1 MKFQIDIKKVI
12 KLLAKDIYDSPYA
25 LLRENLQNAY
35 DAVLMRKQADP
46 SYTDERIE
54 ITIEAGKV
62 VIVDNGIGMT
72 EATVENNYWKAGS
85 SGKNTEEA
93 RRAGVVGTF
102 GIGAMANFGVCNN
115 LEVRSRYY
123 ESEQT
128 IVTSADLESI
138 SLTEEC
144 INTSKLND
152 ASLPIGTKVTA
163 FLQAGYHMQENDA
176 LTYLNPFI
184 QYLPIPVY
192 FNGRLV
198 SQHRYKDSVMIN
210 DVNSILC
217 EKEVSSRGIT
227 CHLTMKMLRHTN
239 GLVSVFISN
248 IYRNGIH
255 LPGEIAL
262 RQDMG
267 TLYGYRNG
275 FGLASIPVASNFRWG
290 GAANL
295 NTLVPTAGRDSLTR
309 ESIDLISVLIASVE
323 ESLIPIMAGY
333 DSCDLN
339 RAFLQYL
346 YSHTDIIQSC
356 AGLVRILRKPTE
368 DRIPLNSVSAQMNG
382 RQVMYY
388 DGHDASIINQF
399 ANEQTYLL
407 ILGNDTLRRTIFST
421 YLTVK
426 GIPSIPDKV
435 TIIKKYNFA
444 DLDTSENSIIFR
456 IESILEH
463 DYFINKVKVI
473 FAEISHG
480 QPSKVEKESN
490 TVVLYIDRHGRGM
503 DYLRDVYKSEYGLFD
518 GFVKD
523 YVRQHIYSKIAEY
536 CPSSTREGAE
546 ALKRI
551 MLQKRDLFSI
561 EEDEIGGV
569 DDVIKDY
576 LSGKATL
583 AEVHRASAQAIN
595 SQRQKLVSKEVG
607 SVESIL
613 PNVSKETP
621 VEALPHNAEY
631 AALSALPP
639 VNARNIDTKL
649 KLLTTDVEYPALNGH
664 KMFLALSNRL
674 YERYSDFFFEPHT
687 TKVIWSTHKIVYVF
701 THASN
706 QVSMYYDIDLETV
719 LPNEMT
725 GGRPIV
731 TTTILTEGKIFVPI
745 IPEMYNFFDIAQ
757 HQGKMEFYVRF
768 DTLN

>member
-35 DAVLMRKQADP
+35 DAVLMRRQADS
-46 SYTDERIE
+46 SYTNERIE
-54 ITIEAGKV
+54 ISIEEGKV
-62 VIVDNGIGMT
+62 VIVDNGVGMT
-72 EATVENNYWKAGS
+72 ETTVENNYWKAGS

-93 RRAGVVGTF
+93 RKAGVVGTF
-102 GIGAMANFGVCNN
+102 GIGAMANFGVCDK
-115 LEVRSRYY
+115 LEVSTRYY
-123 ESEQT
+123 ASDQT
-128 IVTSADLESI
+128 IVTSADLENI

-144 INTSKLND
+144 INTNRVSD
-152 ASLPIGTKVTA
+152 AMLPIGTKVTA
-163 FLQAGYHMQENDA
+163 YLQTGNCMHESDA
-176 LTYLNPFI
+176 LSYLNPFI
-184 QYLPIPVY
+184 QYLPISVHL
-192 FNGRLV
+192 NGKLV
-198 SQHRYKDSVMIN
+198 SQHSYKDSVMIN
-210 DVNSILC
+210 DVNSILH
-217 EKEVSSRGIT
+217 EKDVSARGFNF
-227 CHLTMKMLRHTN
+227 HLTVKMLRHTN
-239 GLVSVFISN
+239 GLVSVFVSS
-248 IYRNGIH
+248 IYRNGVH
-255 LPGEIAL
+255 LPGEVVL

-275 FGLASIPVASNFRWG
+275 FGLASIPVSSNFRWG

-295 NTLVPTAGRDSLTR
+295 NYLVPTAGRDSLTR
-309 ESIDLISVLIASVE
+309 ESIEMVSDLIAAVE
-323 ESLIPIMAGY
+323 ECLIPIMAGY
-333 DSCDLN
+333 ESCDLN
-339 RAFLQYL
+339 RAFLQHL
-346 YSHTDIIQSC
+346 YSHPEKIQSF
-356 AGLVRILRKPTE
+356 AGMVKIQRKPDE
-368 DRIPLNSVSAQMNG
+368 LRIPLNTVAPQMNG

-388 DGHDASIINQF
+388 DGHDSSIINQF
-399 ANEQTYLL
+399 ANDQTYLL
-407 ILGNDTLRRTIFST
+407 ILGNDTIRRNVFSK
-421 YLTVK
+421 YLNLK
-426 GIPSIPDKV
+426 RIPSIPDKV
-435 TIIKKYNFA
+435 TIIKKYGFNE
-444 DLDTSENSIIFR
+444 LETSENSIVFR

-463 DYFINKVKVI
+463 DYFINSVKVY
-473 FAEISHG
+473 FADISHG
-480 QPSKVEKESN
+480 QPSKVEKASN
-490 TVVLYIDRHGRGM
+490 TVILYIDRHGRGM

-583 AEVHRASAQAIN
+583 AEVHRASAQAVN
-595 SQRQKLVSKEVG
+595 SQRQKLVRGEVG

-613 PNVSKETP
+613 PNVVIEAP
-621 VEALPHNAEY
+621 VETSVHNAEDT
-631 AALSALPP
+631 AVSAHPP
-639 VNARNIDTKL
+639 VNARDIDTKL
-649 KLLTTDVEYPALNGH
+649 KLLTTDVSYPALNGH
-664 KMFLALSNRL
+664 KMFLALSERL

-719 LPNEMT
+719 LPDEMT

-731 TTTILTEGKIFVPI
+731 TTTILTKGRIFVPI
-745 IPEMYNFFDIAQ
+745 IPEMYNYFDIAQ

-768 DTLN
+768 DTLT

>member
-12 KLLAKDIYDSPYA
+12 RLLAKDIYDSPYA

-35 DAVLMRKQADP
+35 DAVLMRRQADP
-46 SYTDERIE
+46 SYSEGRIE
-54 ITIEAGKV
+54 ITIQDGKV
-62 VIVDNGIGMT
+62 VITDNGIGMT

-93 RRAGVVGTF
+93 RKAGVVGTF
-102 GIGAMANFGVCNN
+102 GIGAMANFGVCDK
-115 LEVRSRYY
+115 LEVCTRYY
-123 ESEQT
+123 ASTQT
-128 IVTSADLESI
+128 IVTSTDLDNI
-138 SLTEEC
+138 SLSEEC
-144 INTSKLND
+144 ISTNKQND
-152 ASLPIGTKVTA
+152 ALLPIGTTVTA
-163 FLQAGYHMQENDA
+163 YLQNNYHIRGNDA
-176 LTYLNPFI
+176 ISYLNPFI

-198 SQHRYKDSVMIN
+198 SQHSYRDDVMIN
-210 DVNSILC
+210 DVNSVLC
-217 EKEVSSRGIT
+217 EKDVSSNGID
-227 CHLTMKMLRHTN
+227 CHLVVKMLRHTN
-239 GLVSVFISN
+239 GIVSVYVSN
-248 IYRNGIH
+248 IYRKGIY
-255 LPGEIAL
+255 LPGEMVL

-275 FGLASIPVASNFRWG
+275 FGLAAIPVSSNFRWG

-295 NTLVPTAGRDSLTR
+295 NALVPTAGRDSLTR
-309 ESIDLISVLIASVE
+309 ESIHLISDLIASIE

-346 YSHTDIIQSC
+346 YAHTEKIQSC
-356 AGLVRILRKPTE
+356 AGLVKILRKPTE
-368 DRIPLNSVSAQMNG
+368 DRITLNTVASLMNG

-388 DGHDASIINQF
+388 DGHDTSIINQF
-399 ANEQTYLL
+399 ANDQTYLL
-407 ILGNDTLRRTIFST
+407 ILGSDTLRRNIFSR
-421 YLTVK
+421 YLTMK

-435 TIIKKYNFA
+435 TIIKKFDFN
-444 DLDTSENSIIFR
+444 DLETSENSIIFR

-463 DYFINKVKVI
+463 DYFINKVKVF

-480 QPSKVEKESN
+480 QPSKVEKESS

-503 DYLRDVYKSEYGLFD
+503 DYLRDVYKSEYSLFD

-583 AEVHRASAQAIN
+583 AEVHRASTQAFN
-595 SQRQKLVSKEVG
+595 SQRQKLVSIEVG

-613 PNVSKETP
+613 PNVAKETS
-621 VEALPHNAEY
+621 VEAAPHNHEE

-649 KLLTTDVEYPALNGH
+649 KLLTTDVVYPALNGH
-664 KMFLALSNRL
+664 RMFLALSDRL

-745 IPEMYNFFDIAQ
+745 IPEMYNYFDIAQ
-757 HQGKMEFYVRF
+757 HQGKMEFFVRF
-768 DTLN
+768 DTLT

>member
-1 MKFQIDIKKVI
+1 MKFQIDIKKII

-46 SYTDERIE
+46 SYTDARIE
-54 ITIEAGKV
+54 ITIQTGKV

-85 SGKNTEEA
+85 SGKNTDEA
-93 RRAGVVGTF
+93 RKAGVVGTF
-102 GIGAMANFGVCNN
+102 GIGAMANFGVCDK
-115 LEVRSRYY
+115 LEVSTRYY
-123 ESEQT
+123 ASNLT
-128 IVTSADLESI
+128 IVTSTDLENI

-144 INTSKLND
+144 INTNKVND
-152 ASLPIGTKVTA
+152 DSLPIGTKVTA
-163 FLQAGYHMQENDA
+163 HLQAGINMQEIDA
-176 LTYLNPFI
+176 LSYLNPFI

-192 FNGRLV
+192 LNGKLV
-198 SQHRYKDSVMIN
+198 SQHSYKDGVMIS

-217 EKEVSSRGIT
+217 EKDVSARGIN
-227 CHLTMKMLRHTN
+227 CHLTVKMLRHTN
-239 GLVSVFISN
+239 GLVSVYVNN
-248 IYRNGIH
+248 IYKNGIQ
-255 LPGEIAL
+255 LPGEVVL

-275 FGLASIPVASNFRWG
+275 FGLAAIPISSNFRWG

-295 NTLVPTAGRDSLTR
+295 NALVPTAGRDSLTR
-309 ESIDLISVLIASVE
+309 ESIDLVSVLIASVE
-323 ESLIPIMAGY
+323 ECLIPIMSGY
-333 DSCDLN
+333 ESCDLN

-346 YSHTDIIQSC
+346 YTHTDRIQNY
-356 AGLVRILRKPTE
+356 AGLVKILRKPTE
-368 DRIPLNSVSAQMNG
+368 DRIPLNSVASLMNG

-399 ANEQTYLL
+399 ANDQTYLL
-407 ILGNDTLRRTIFST
+407 ILGNDTLRRNIFSR
-421 YLTVK
+421 YLTMK
-426 GIPSIPDKV
+426 GIPSIPDRV
-435 TIIKKYNFA
+435 TIIKKYSFN
-444 DLDTSENSIIFR
+444 DLETSENSIIFR
-456 IESILEH
+456 IESILER
-463 DYFINKVKVI
+463 DYFINSVKVY
-473 FAEISHG
+473 FADISHG
-480 QPSKVEKESN
+480 QPSKVEKDSN

-518 GFVKD
+518 GFVKE

-576 LSGKATL
+576 LSGKATI

-595 SQRQKLVSKEVG
+595 SQKQKLVSNEVG
-607 SVESIL
+607 TVESIL
-613 PNVSKETP
+613 PNVAKETP
-621 VEALPHNAEY
+621 VEAAPHNTEE
-631 AALSALPP
+631 AAFSALPP

-664 KMFLALSNRL
+664 KMFLALSDRL

-687 TKVIWSTHKIVYVF
+687 TKIIWSTHKIVYVF

-745 IPEMYNFFDIAQ
+745 IPEMYSYFDIAQ

-768 DTLN
+768 DTLT

>member
-35 DAVLMRKQADP
+35 DAVLMRKQSDP
-46 SYTDERIE
+46 SYTDARID
-54 ITIEAGKV
+54 IAIQTGKV

-85 SGKNTEEA
+85 SGKNSEEA
-93 RRAGVVGTF
+93 RKAGVVGTF
-102 GIGAMANFGVCNN
+102 GIGAMANFGVCDK
-115 LEVRSRYY
+115 LEVSTRYY
-123 ESEQT
+123 ASNQT
-128 IVTSADLESI
+128 IVTSADLEYI

-144 INTSKLND
+144 INTNRVND
-152 ASLPIGTKVTA
+152 VSLPIGTKVIA
-163 FLQAGYHMQENDA
+163 HLQAGISMQESDA
-176 LTYLNPFI
+176 LSYLNPFI

-192 FNGRLV
+192 FNGKLV
-198 SQHRYKDSVMIN
+198 SQHSYKDGVMIS

-217 EKEVSSRGIT
+217 EKNVSALGIN
-227 CHLTMKMLRHTN
+227 CHLTVKMLRHTN
-239 GLVSVFISN
+239 GLVSVFVNN
-248 IYRNGIH
+248 IYKNGIQQ
-255 LPGEIAL
+255 PGEMVL

-275 FGLASIPVASNFRWG
+275 FGLAAIPVSSNFRWG

-295 NTLVPTAGRDSLTR
+295 SALVPTAGRDSLTR
-309 ESIDLISVLIASVE
+309 ESIDLVSALIASVE
-323 ESLIPIMAGY
+323 ESLIPIMSGY
-333 DSCDLN
+333 ELCDLN

-346 YSHTDIIQSC
+346 YTHTDRIQSC
-356 AGLVRILRKPTE
+356 AGLVKILRKPTE
-368 DRIPLNSVSAQMNG
+368 DRIALNTVAPQMNG

-399 ANEQTYLL
+399 ANDQTFLL
-407 ILGNDTLRRTIFST
+407 ILGNDTLRRNIFSR
-421 YLTVK
+421 YLTMK

-435 TIIKKYNFA
+435 TVIRKYGFNE
-444 DLDTSENSIIFR
+444 LETPENSIIFR

-463 DYFINKVKVI
+463 DYFINSVKVF
-473 FAEISHG
+473 FADISHG
-480 QPSKVEKESN
+480 QPSKVEKDSN
-490 TVVLYIDRHGRGM
+490 TVILYIDRHGRGM

-595 SQRQKLVSKEVG
+595 SQKQKVVSNEVG

-613 PNVSKETP
+613 PNVAKETP
-621 VEALPHNAEY
+621 DEVAPNNTEDTAI
-631 AALSALPP
+631 SALPP
-639 VNARNIDTKL
+639 VNARSINTKL
-649 KLLTTDVEYPALNGH
+649 KLLTTDVAYPALNGH
-664 KMFLALSNRL
+664 KMFLALSDRL

-745 IPEMYNFFDIAQ
+745 IPEMYNYFNIAH

-768 DTLN
+768 DTLT

>member
-35 DAVLMRKQADP
+35 DAVLMRRQTDP
-46 SYTDERIE
+46 SYTNARIE
-54 ITIEAGKV
+54 ITIQTGKV

-93 RRAGVVGTF
+93 RKAGVVGTF
-102 GIGAMANFGVCNN
+102 GIGAMANFGVCDK
-115 LEVRSRYY
+115 LEVSTRYY
-123 ESEQT
+123 ASDQT
-128 IVTSADLESI
+128 IVTSADLENI

-152 ASLPIGTKVTA
+152 ALLPIGTKVTA
-163 FLQAGYHMQENDA
+163 YLQSGISMQENDA
-176 LTYLNPFI
+176 LTYLTPFI

-192 FNGRLV
+192 FNGILV
-198 SQHRYKDSVMIN
+198 SQHSYKDGVMIS

-217 EKEVSSRGIT
+217 EKDVSARGINF
-227 CHLTMKMLRHTN
+227 HLTVKMLRHTN
-239 GLVSVFISN
+239 GLVSVFVSN
-248 IYRNGIH
+248 INRNGIP
-255 LPGEIAL
+255 LSGEVVL

-275 FGLASIPVASNFRWG
+275 FGLASIPVSSNFRWG

-295 NTLVPTAGRDSLTR
+295 NALVPTAGRDSLTR
-309 ESIDLISVLIASVE
+309 ESIDLISVLIASLE
-323 ESLIPIMAGY
+323 ECLIPIMAGY

-346 YSHTDIIQSC
+346 YAHTDRIQRY
-356 AGLVRILRKPTE
+356 AGLVKILRKPTE
-368 DRIPLNSVSAQMNG
+368 DRIPINSVEHQMNG

-388 DGHDASIINQF
+388 DGHDPSIINQF
-399 ANEQTYLL
+399 ANDQTYLL
-407 ILGNDTLRRTIFST
+407 ILGNDTLRRNIFSR
-421 YLTVK
+421 YLTMK
-426 GIPSIPDKV
+426 GIPSIPDNV
-435 TIIKKYNFA
+435 TIIKKYGFN
-444 DLDTSENSIIFR
+444 DLETSENSIIFR
-456 IESILEH
+456 IESILER
-463 DYFINKVKVI
+463 DYFINSVKVY
-473 FAEISHG
+473 FADISHG
-480 QPSKVEKESN
+480 QPSKVEKDSN

-583 AEVHRASAQAIN
+583 AEVHRASAQAVN
-595 SQRQKLVSKEVG
+595 SQKQKVASNEVG
-607 SVESIL
+607 TVESIL
-613 PNVSKETP
+613 PNVAKETS
-621 VEALPHNAEY
+621 VEVPKHNPEEAIF
-631 AALSALPP
+631 SALPP
-639 VNARNIDTKL
+639 VNARNINTKL

-664 KMFLALSNRL
+664 KMFLALSDRL

-687 TKVIWSTHKIVYVF
+687 TKIIWSTHKIVYVF

-745 IPEMYNFFDIAQ
+745 IPEMYNYFDIVQ

-768 DTLN
+768 DTLT